1 MNFIL
6 KIKEWFTS
14 KISRK
19 MLESGEETKK
29 TANDNFKNRIDA
41 KGIAGLIEKYK
52 ELEKKM
58 VELDKEENKCVTDFY
73 DSLVEVF
80 ELGPEYS
87 QKNLNTLENKQK
99 NLQQSLNE
107 INAKLDKDGIERW
120 ESELYQ
126 EVSREN
132 IKVKANIA
140 SIKSELS
147 NCMKK
152 MEEEYEKNPLKFNG
166 ARQIYLHLAKVVE
179 EKYKAFASS
188 LAIEYSML
196 EKITQQ
202 GDMTSEQKSI
212 IETVFNKKIVGGN
225 VQTYIGK
232 RMSRILECMD
242 QNNGGLSSNLIDDG
256 GKFHKVEAIFNDI
269 ISKKVY
275 GAFEE
280 TRKEASSS
288 LSEKNVDFEAI
299 AQLYSIFGNEWG
311 IFPKDK
317 SRSQARENARQYE

>member
-73 DSLVEVF
+73 DSLVEAF
-80 ELGPEYS
+80 DLGPKYS

-132 IKVKANIA
+132 IKVKAAIA
-140 SIKSELS
+140 SIKSEL
-147 NCMKK
+147 
-152 MEEEYEKNPLKFNG
+152 
-166 ARQIYLHLAKVVE
+166 
-179 EKYKAFASS
+179 
-188 LAIEYSML
+188 
-196 EKITQQ
+196 
-202 GDMTSEQKSI
+202 
-212 IETVFNKKIVGGN
+212 
-225 VQTYIGK
+225 
-232 RMSRILECMD
+232 
-242 QNNGGLSSNLIDDG
+242 
-256 GKFHKVEAIFNDI
+256 
-269 ISKKVY
+269 
-275 GAFEE
+275 
-280 TRKEASSS
+280 
-288 LSEKNVDFEAI
+288 
-299 AQLYSIFGNEWG
+299 
-311 IFPKDK
+311 
-317 SRSQARENARQYE
+317 